1 MFILLRNGIGAL
13 ENKIL
18 DRAGCYLAM
27 PIVVNGFVC
36 LLNVAVA
43 VGCSRSLYHS
53 RLHALIHVS
62 ISLSSNLQ
70 ILSSTKLVFHL
81 DVTFVAF

>member
-13 ENKIL
+13 ENSGQ
-18 DRAGCYLAM
+18 GCYLAM